1 MKKNIKAALLS
12 ALVLPGLGQ
21 LYKGCKLKGV
31 ILIAL
36 VNLFL
41 LIAVAYVL
49 KGIGRVIVAGGAT
62 GKPDIVQALTDLQR
76 DTPEPRWLLAAFFII
91 WAYGT
96 ADALLDKRMDAD
108 EADEVRQK

>member
-1 MKKNIKAALLS
+1 MKKNVKAALLS

-36 VNLFL
+36 VNIFL
-41 LIAVAYVL
+41 LIALAYVL
-49 KGIGRVIVAGGAT
+49 KAAGRISIAT
-62 GKPDIVQALTDLQR
+62 GTAGKPDLSQVLTDLQR
-76 DTPEPRWLLAAFFII
+76 ETPEPRWLLAAFFIV

-96 ADALLDKRMDAD
+96 VDALLGKHTDA
-108 EADEVRQK
+108 ADGSRKK